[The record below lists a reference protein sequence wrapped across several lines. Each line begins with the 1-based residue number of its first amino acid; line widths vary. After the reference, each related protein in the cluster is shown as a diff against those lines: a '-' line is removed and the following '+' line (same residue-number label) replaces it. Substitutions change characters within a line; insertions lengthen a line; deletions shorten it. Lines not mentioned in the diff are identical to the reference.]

1 MANNSVIV
9 IEIVISGVFCFDSL
23 WSLSGRKRPFEK
35 KNKKQSNNKG
45 DNVSREQVKTISH

>member
-35 KNKKQSNNKG
+35 KKQQSNNKG

>member
-23 WSLSGRKRPFEK
+23 WSLSRRKRPFEK
-35 KNKKQSNNKG
+35 NNNNQTIKETMSAENK
-45 DNVSREQVKTISH
+45 

>member
-35 KNKKQSNNKG
+35 NNNNQTIKETMSAENK
-45 DNVSREQVKTISH
+45 